1 MLQLCAGIFDE
12 DSKEK
17 ECAMKANS
25 STVLSHTEFHEVIK
39 ALEAAIEHLKKLTLS
54 SIQPKYKELS
64 QISCR
69 NTLYTTGRNKQV
81 YYKYDEKKVLQ
92 RLAKEE
98 SVIQFVSK
106 VRDRLRVLVLVK
118 GIVGYIP

>member
-39 ALEAAIEHLKKLTLS
+39 VGKA
-54 SIQPKYKELS
+54 ELYNDM
-64 QISCR
+64 INVAER
-69 NTLYTTGRNKQV
+69 FFT
-81 YYKYDEKKVLQ
+81 
-92 RLAKEE
+92 
-98 SVIQFVSK
+98 I
-106 VRDRLRVLVLVK
+106 
-118 GIVGYIP
+118 